1 MRVVR
6 EPMKQS
12 TSVGPGDF
20 FQCSRACLCTKQEMA
35 SCIFN
40 AAFAGQTEAVAGALS
55 TFLPVA
61 ASWRKCGLHSARN
74 VPARPLRPRNCNNR
88 INVILFYVGFGGLG
102 SQLSYGMFG
111 MWPLVRPWPLRY
123 FAFGRKEVVSQY
135 LLPRPLGGSRKQL
148 SDPRDYPIVV

>member
-40 AAFAGQTEAVAGALS
+40 SAFAGQTEAVAGALS

-88 INVILFYVGFGGLG
+88 ISHSFLCWFWGSGQPVALRNVWDVATGAAMATTLFRLWEKRGGF
-102 SQLSYGMFG
+102 SI
-111 MWPLVRPWPLRY
+111 PLT
-123 FAFGRKEVVSQY
+123 QT
-135 LLPRPLGGSRKQL
+135 PRR
-148 SDPRDYPIVV
+148 I